1 MSSRI
6 LNSAETAFT
15 PINWSELGPGLDEL
29 LNTRASR
36 PAAGPG
42 PRPPAEAPAAPP
54 DWELRVQNARDE
66 GRREAEA
73 AARQAAAQEIAALQ
87 HRLLQSIESV
97 ATLRPRLRLEAERQV
112 VELAIAVARRVLR
125 RQITIDPDAVAG
137 LVRSALDDLS
147 LREVVSIRC
156 HPASTASI
164 QAGLERLGAPPAL
177 RIEPD
182 PSLEAGA
189 VLVETT
195 YGVLDASVT
204 TQLEEIERGF
214 TDLIQTAA
222 LTRP

>member
-15 PINWSELGPGLDEL
+15 PMNWSELGPGLDEL
-29 LNTRASR
+29 LNASAPR
-36 PAAGPG
+36 PAAGA
-42 PRPPAEAPAAPP
+42 RPLAEAPVAPP
-54 DWELRVQNARDE
+54 DWELRVQHAREE
-66 GRREAEA
+66 GRREAET

-137 LVRSALDDLS
+137 LVRSALDGLS

-156 HPASTASI
+156 HPASTTSI
-164 QAGLERLGAPPAL
+164 QTGLERLGAPPAL

-214 TDLIQTAA
+214 TDLIQPAA

>member
-6 LNSAETAFT
+6 LNSAETVFT

-29 LNTRASR
+29 LNASAPR
-36 PAAGPG
+36 PAAGA
-42 PRPPAEAPAAPP
+42 RPPAEAPAPSP

-66 GRREAEA
+66 GRREAEST
-73 AARQAAAQEIAALQ
+73 ARQAAAREIAALEQ
-87 HRLLQSIESV
+87 RLLQSIESI

-137 LVRSALDDLS
+137 LVRSALDGLS
-147 LREVVSIRC
+147 LREVVSVRC
-156 HPASTASI
+156 HPASAASI

-182 PSLEAGA
+182 PSLESGA

-195 YGVLDASVT
+195 YGALDASVT

-214 TDLIQTAA
+214 SDLIQPAT
-222 LTRP
+222 LLRP